1 MPSASMT
8 VGTSGHRAA
17 RAERRV
23 KPAAESAANQKRRF
37 RRLRDRFRT
46 AGEEHRLT
54 ETVLDDAE
62 RCVVGSEFDQPHPGV
77 QCAGQAEISR
87 AGHIRAARKDGRAC
101 RRYLYGCF
109 PRVLGSFLRRS
120 GSDVPGIPPHAGR
133 SGNADVLYEHLP
145 AVRKGGI

>member
-8 VGTSGHRAA
+8 VGTSAPRSALSEDA
-17 RAERRV
+17 VQPTSR
-23 KPAAESAANQKRRF
+23 SAANQKRRF

-87 AGHIRAARKDGRAC
+87 TGRIRAARKDGERAEGTFMAVSSRSRIIPSTERI
-101 RRYLYGCF
+101 RRTGD
-109 PRVLGSFLRRS
+109 SS
-120 GSDVPGIPPHAGR
+120 GTPQ

-145 AVRKGGI
+145 AVRKCGI